1 MRMWILSMTLL
12 LGACSASAALVV
24 PVAVVGDGEVGVLL
38 VHEVLPASGGAPAS
52 GAPTSGA
59 PTSGAAMCRRATEVE
74 HWAEL
79 CELFGGALA
88 PRGELNPGF
97 DGQQFVA
104 VSLPPGT
111 GLTGIVVSSEE
122 GVDVITLDVEAGDVP
137 GAVCLLQLSRR
148 PCQLAII
155 VRDQQ
160 LGQEHTVAVFSG
172 L

>member
-24 PVAVVGDGEVGVLL
+24 PVIVVGDGEVGVLL
-38 VHEVLPASGGAPAS
+38 VHEVLPASG

>member
-38 VHEVLPASGGAPAS
+38 VHEVLPASG

>member
-1 MRMWILSMTLL
+1 MTLL

-24 PVAVVGDGEVGVLL
+24 PVIVVGDGEVGVLL
-38 VHEVLPASGGAPAS
+38 VHEVLPASG

>member
-24 PVAVVGDGEVGVLL
+24 PVIVVGDGEVGVLL
-38 VHEVLPASGGAPAS
+38 VHEVLPASGGV
-52 GAPTSGA
+52 PTSGA

>member
-24 PVAVVGDGEVGVLL
+24 PVAIVGDGEVGVLL
-38 VHEVLPASGGAPAS
+38 VHEVLPASG

>member
-1 MRMWILSMTLL
+1 MILL

-38 VHEVLPASGGAPAS
+38 VHEVLPVSGGALTR
-52 GAPTSGA
+52 GAPTSGE
-59 PTSGAAMCRRATEVE
+59 AMCRRATEVE
-74 HWAEL
+74 HWPQL

-88 PRGELNPGF
+88 TRGEFNPGF
-97 DGQQFVA
+97 DDQQFVA

-148 PCQLAII
+148 PCQVAII
-155 VRDQQ
+155 LRDQQ
-160 LGQEHTVAVFSG
+160 LGQERTVAVFSG

>member
-1 MRMWILSMTLL
+1 MWILSMTLL

-38 VHEVLPASGGAPAS
+38 VHEVLPASG

>member
-1 MRMWILSMTLL
+1 MTLL

-38 VHEVLPASGGAPAS
+38 VHEVLPASGGAP
-52 GAPTSGA
+52 TSGA

-79 CELFGGALA
+79 CELVGGALA

>member
-1 MRMWILSMTLL
+1 MTLL

-38 VHEVLPASGGAPAS
+38 VHEVLPASG